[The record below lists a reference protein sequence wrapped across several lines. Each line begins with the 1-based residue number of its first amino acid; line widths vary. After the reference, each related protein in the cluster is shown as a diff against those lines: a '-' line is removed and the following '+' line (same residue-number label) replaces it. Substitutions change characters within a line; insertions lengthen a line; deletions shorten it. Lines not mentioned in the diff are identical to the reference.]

1 MLGQPLINPKEILM
15 SKKMQDEIDAEVL
28 RFSPPTDTAIGVM
41 TRNEMV
47 QLIRKTLTA
56 GTVLGWAHGESFQRQ
71 RMQAK
76 IDQLDYEMKCI
87 QDRLKDAE
95 MELLAAGK

>member
-1 MLGQPLINPKEILM
+1 M
-15 SKKMQDEIDAEVL
+15 SKKMQDEIDQEVL
-28 RFSPPTDTAIGVM
+28 RLSPPKETAIGVM
-41 TRNEMV
+41 TRAEMV
-47 QLIRKTLTA
+47 QLISKSVHCVA
-56 GTVLGWAHGESFQRQ
+56 VIGWAHAERFTRE

-87 QDRLKDAE
+87 QERLKDAE

>member
-1 MLGQPLINPKEILM
+1 M
-15 SKKMQDEIDAEVL
+15 STKMQDEIDIEVK
-28 RFSPPTDTAIGVM
+28 RFMSANKTGIRVM
-41 TRNEMV
+41 AMHEV
-47 QLIRKTLTA
+47 EQLIRKTITS
-56 GTVLGWAHGESFQRQ
+56 GTILGWAHGEAFQRE

-95 MELLAAGK
+95 MELLAVQK

>member
-1 MLGQPLINPKEILM
+1 
-15 SKKMQDEIDAEVL
+15 MQDEIDIEVK
-28 RFSPPTDTAIGVM
+28 RFMSANKTGIRVLAVH
-41 TRNEMV
+41 EV
-47 QLIRKTLTA
+47 EQLIRKTLTS
-56 GTVLGWAHGESFQRQ
+56 GTILGWAHGEAFQRE

-95 MELLAAGK
+95 MELLAVGK

>member
-1 MLGQPLINPKEILM
+1 M
-15 SKKMQDEIDAEVL
+15 SSKMQDEIDLEVK
-28 RFSPPTDTAIGVM
+28 RFMSANKSGIRVLAVH
-41 TRNEMV
+41 EV
-47 QLIRKTLTA
+47 EQLIRKTLTS
-56 GTVLGWAHGESFQRQ
+56 GTVLGWAHGEAFQRE

-95 MELLAAGK
+95 MELLAVGK

>member
-1 MLGQPLINPKEILM
+1 
-15 SKKMQDEIDAEVL
+15 MQDEIDAEVVRL
-28 RFSPPTDTAIGVM
+28 SPPRETAIGVM
-41 TRNEMV
+41 TQAEMV
-47 QLIRKTLTA
+47 QLIRKSVNCGA
-56 GTVLGWAHGESFQRQ
+56 IIGWAHAERFTRE

-87 QDRLKDAE
+87 QERLKDAE

>member
-1 MLGQPLINPKEILM
+1 M

-28 RFSPPTDTAIGVM
+28 RLSPPRETAIGVM
-41 TRNEMV
+41 TRAEIV
-47 QLIRKTLTA
+47 QLISKSVHCGA
-56 GTVLGWAHGESFQRQ
+56 VIGWAHAERFTRD

-76 IDQLDYEMKCI
+76 IDQFEYEMKCI

-95 MELLAAGK
+95 MELLAVQK